1 MDELGASFY
10 GERGREGT
18 VEGPSLTAAC
28 YTAFAVVFAVLALL
42 ALVIRFVTLAFPARA
57 PRTDPAVVA
66 AIAAAV
72 AAHHPGAR
80 VVNIVEAP

>member
-1 MDELGASFY
+1 VD
-10 GERGREGT
+10 
-18 VEGPSLTAAC
+18 GPSLTVTC
-28 YTAFAVVFAVLALL
+28 YTAFAVVFTVLALL
-42 ALVIRFVTLAFPARA
+42 ALVIRGVTLAFPPRA

-72 AAHHPGAR
+72 AKSHPGAR